1 MRKTKYTEE
10 LVGKICF
17 YLTEGYSN
25 RVAMEKAGITKS
37 TFYDWI
43 NTKKDFSERVK
54 KAKEI
59 FLENITAKLEMSLWK
74 KATGYEVEEKEEEY
88 ITKNGQR
95 ILKYQKVKKKQ
106 IAPDTA
112 ALIFALT
119 NVAPY
124 KWKNMQ
130 KIETKEIKE
139 ENDAPIYSFDDLPDD
154 VLFKITDE
162 LQNVE
167 QKRLEALKNGD
178 NGEKTE

>member
-1 MRKTKYTEE
+1 MLEVIVPATSANIGPGYDCLGIALNLYNK
-10 LVGKICF
+10 F
-17 YLTEGYSN
+17 YFCEI
-25 RVAMEKAGITKS
+25 EKGLII
-37 TFYDWI
+37 D
-43 NTKKDFSERVK
+43 
-54 KAKEI
+54 
-59 FLENITAKLEMSLWK
+59 
-74 KATGYEVEEKEEEY
+74 EKEEEY